1 MLKHSLLQK
10 AKVHAKID
18 GTSQCYSFLFA
29 PSLSVWT
36 LCLQVKGK
44 QNALKLIETLQP
56 TVVIPLINAEF
67 HSSGPLSKLIH
78 SEGSPEDLQGLCK
91 SHGLSHVTVRMPEA
105 PGKQFDITV

>member
-1 MLKHSLLQK
+1 MI
-10 AKVHAKID
+10 V
-18 GTSQCYSFLFA
+18 
-29 PSLSVWT
+29 
-36 LCLQVKGK
+36 LQVKGK

-91 SHGLSHVTVRMPEA
+91 SHGLSHVHVRMPEA